1 MPAPVPPDAPVI
13 LGYSDAAIAEAARVV
28 AAGGIV
34 AVRRFREVAAP
45 RAGSTRGRPVPA
57 G

>member
-1 MPAPVPPDAPVI
+1 V
-13 LGYSDAAIAEAARVV
+13 
-28 AAGGIV
+28 AGGIV